1 LNGTSFPFIHILPI
15 SFIGERKNS
24 ANLKNYFLFQ
34 FFKIWKLH
42 IRQMT
47 NSSMEWILGFSAIV
61 LLVIGLVGQAFEM
74 RKIRLTTY
82 KDEEL
87 ASANI
92 FMNKKNFKWYAL
104 LGIGIILWY
113 VAERM

>member
-1 LNGTSFPFIHILPI
+1 
-15 SFIGERKNS
+15 
-24 ANLKNYFLFQ
+24 
-34 FFKIWKLH
+34 
-42 IRQMT
+42 
-47 NSSMEWILGFSAIV
+47 MEWILGFPAIA

-74 RKIRLTTY
+74 RKIRMTTS

-87 ASANI
+87 GSASI

-113 VAERM
+113 AAERI

>member
-1 LNGTSFPFIHILPI
+1 
-15 SFIGERKNS
+15 
-24 ANLKNYFLFQ
+24 
-34 FFKIWKLH
+34 
-42 IRQMT
+42 
-47 NSSMEWILGFSAIV
+47 MEWILGFSGIV
-61 LLVIGLVGQAFEM
+61 FLIVGLVGQAFEM